1 VISANGLATS
11 SLDLIAPQLTLGLG
25 IGMLVSPLFGFVLA
39 SVTDEETGS
48 ASGVLNALQQL
59 AGAIGVA
66 VLGTVFFAA
75 LAHGQPADALAKRLD
90 DLEKL
95 ARGAQSSADNAW
107 MASFHERVG
116 RAPAHGGNQPTA
128 PSRRWESRIAGAKR
142 RKSCWRGIGIR
153 KRRCP
158 RLRSYHR
165 RVRPPAG

>member
-1 VISANGLATS
+1 MKRSLAVVDVFGAEAGSGNPVAVVLAGGTAWLYLVISANGLATS

-75 LAHGQPADALAKRLD
+75 LAHGGFVTALQRCL
-90 DLEKL
+90 LIEL
-95 ARGAQSSADNAW
+95 C
-107 MASFHERVG
+107 
-116 RAPAHGGNQPTA
+116 TA
-128 PSRRWESRIAGAKR
+128 PVLALLTFMLPRHPRDEAEILAAGQD
-142 RKSCWRGIGIR
+142 
-153 KRRCP
+153 
-158 RLRSYHR
+158 
-165 RVRPPAG
+165 PAPVAELETVS